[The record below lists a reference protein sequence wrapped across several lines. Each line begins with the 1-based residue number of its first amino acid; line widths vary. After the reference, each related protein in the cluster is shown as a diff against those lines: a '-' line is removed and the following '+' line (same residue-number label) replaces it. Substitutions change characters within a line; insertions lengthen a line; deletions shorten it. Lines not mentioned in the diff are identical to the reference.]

1 MITTIKNF
9 VNTYITS
16 YESIATLLI
25 ILVMILKLTINRKI
39 TDIHFKKTVISIPSE
54 ITFLL
59 IGFLIS
65 ALVGLKDKTKLNTL
79 VAYFIILLIVLV
91 IQYALERWLDDKLS
105 GTLKWNILLCICI
118 MYCVSILFYVMI
130 VFGGLY

>member
-1 MITTIKNF
+1 MITIIKNF

-91 IQYALERWLDDKLS
+91 TQYALERWLDDKL
-105 GTLKWNILLCICI
+105 GGILKWNILLCICI
-118 MYCVSILFYVMI
+118 MYCVSVLFYIII
-130 VFGGLY
+130 VFGGIY